1 MTEADIKIPYAI
13 ANFAELRER
22 MPKRTY
28 APTEQLYVK
37 LGIMFEARVG
47 QGRLIVACI
56 DWQGNME
63 NRPATQQLFR
73 SVGRYMQS
81 SRFMPEATFQVY
93 QLDALFDAYAA
104 SLETDAP
111 NAAIRHLL
119 NK

>member
-13 ANFAELRER
+13 ANFAELLAR

-47 QGRLIVACI
+47 QGWLMVACI
-56 DWQGNME
+56 DWKADME

-104 SLETDAP
+104 SLETDVS